1 MLFSCL
7 QREEC
12 ELVSAVK
19 SLCSSRIYKEDAE
32 RKLSSAIGANRN
44 PAVLAL
50 TGTKT
55 TDNVCEACPP
65 GTSSSA
71 STPYN
76 CTSWPK

>member
-12 ELVSAVK
+12 ELVCAMK
-19 SLCSSRIYKEDAE
+19 SLGSNHIYKEDAE
-32 RKLSSAIGANRN
+32 LKLSSAIGANTN

-55 TDNVCEACPP
+55 TDNVCEGCPP

-71 STPYN
+71 NTPYN
-76 CTSWPK
+76 CTPWPK